1 MALMDTA
8 WISIAMS
15 AVVLLVQLTSRYHK
29 DGAASEANLRKLEG
43 VLTQEIAKIQIQL
56 AKLPDEI
63 MTRVGQNYVTNDR
76 YVAEMEAIRVH
87 LRHIEQSI
95 KAQ

>member
-1 MALMDTA
+1 MDTA

-29 DGAASEANLRKLEG
+29 DGAASEANLRKFES
-43 VLTQEIAKIQIQL
+43 VITQEISKIQIQL

-76 YVAEMEAIRVH
+76 YAAEMEAIRVH

-95 KAQ
+95 KSQ

>member
-1 MALMDTA
+1 MDTA

-43 VLTQEIAKIQIQL
+43 VLTQEIAKIQIQI

-76 YVAEMEAIRVH
+76 YIAEMESIRTH

-95 KAQ
+95 KG

>member
-1 MALMDTA
+1 MDTA

-29 DGAASEANLRKLEG
+29 DGAASEANLRRFEG
-43 VLTQEIAKIQIQL
+43 AITQEIAKIQIQL

-76 YVAEMEAIRVH
+76 YIAEMESIRTH

-95 KAQ
+95 KG

>member
-1 MALMDTA
+1 MDTA

-43 VLTQEIAKIQIQL
+43 VLTQEIAKIQIQI